1 MTSPNVPLEIADLA
15 TWSPWVL
22 FDEALSAAPREPGVY
37 LARLGAEGPIV
48 YVGLAGERSGNG
60 KRPVQGIRGRLKR
73 YGTGRAITSG
83 LGEAVS
89 DRAFADGTFVSERLA
104 EIERG
109 EPKRAV
115 EWGRAA
121 MSWADLHICWAT
133 TADKAAAEILEAR
146 CGSALNSSG
155 IWNRGAFRKLVE

>member
-1 MTSPNVPLEIADLA
+1 MTQPDLPASVAGLASWSRWIPFAD
-15 TWSPWVL
+15 
-22 FDEALSAAPREPGVY
+22 ALSTAPRKPGVY
-37 LARLGAEGPIV
+37 LARLGDEGPIV

-60 KRPVQGIRGRLKR
+60 KRPAQGIRGRLKR

-89 DRAFADGTFVSERLA
+89 DRAFADAAFVGERLA
-104 EIERG
+104 ETERG

-121 MSWADLHICWAT
+121 FVWAELHICWAT
-133 TADKAAAEILEAR
+133 TPDKAAAEVLEAR
-146 CGSALNSSG
+146 CGAALSSSG
-155 IWNRGAFRKLVE
+155 VWNRGAFRKLVE

>member
-1 MTSPNVPLEIADLA
+1 MTGLMNLPEVADLA
-15 TWSPWVL
+15 IWSSWVP
-22 FDEALSAAPREPGVY
+22 FDDALSISPREPGVY
-37 LARLGAEGPIV
+37 LARLGVDWPIV

-60 KRPVQGIRGRLKR
+60 KRQAQGIRGRLKR
-73 YGTGRAITSG
+73 YGTGRAVTSG

-89 DRAFADGTFVSERLA
+89 DRAFADATFVSERLA

-121 MSWADLHICWAT
+121 LVWADLHICWAT
-133 TADKAAAEILEAR
+133 TADKAAAEVLEAR
-146 CGSALNSSG
+146 CGAALSSSG

>member
-1 MTSPNVPLEIADLA
+1 VP
-15 TWSPWVL
+15 
-22 FDEALSAAPREPGVY
+22 FDDALSTAPREPGVY
-37 LARLGAEGPIV
+37 LARIGAEEHIV

-60 KRPVQGIRGRLKR
+60 KRQAASSRHPGSAQAIRD
-73 YGTGRAITSG
+73 GTGRGVTSG

-89 DRAFADGTFVSERLA
+89 DRAFADAAFVSERLA
-104 EIERG
+104 EIEQG

-121 MSWADLHICWAT
+121 LAWADLHICWAT
-133 TADKAAAEILEAR
+133 TPDKASAEVLEAR
-146 CGSALNSSG
+146 CGAALSSSG